1 LIINFL
7 IIKSRAFLVQNAQG
21 LIAFY
26 VEKMGYEKK
35 FEQITSRP
43 VSYTGDWDRVEE
55 PDFLVVF

>member
-1 LIINFL
+1 MVNM
-7 IIKSRAFLVQNAQG
+7 RVFLVQNAQG

-26 VEKMGYEKK
+26 GGEKK
-35 FEQITSRP
+35 FEQIPCSP

>member
-1 LIINFL
+1 L